1 MSNTIAWSPAPVT
14 VDQFWKH
21 ADELQQ
27 RTLEHAEDL
36 FAFAEVADPHQLL
49 AILLQYRF
57 FTIYYI
63 PDLAILIARMQ
74 DGRLRSFFADIL
86 SDELGYGD
94 PLKAH
99 PRLYDD
105 FLNSIKVSDHQDF
118 DSLALKSNI
127 VLLDNVREK
136 LIDENSNTTVAV
148 GLRGMGGECVC
159 QIYLSR
165 FYHHIIKNPHIK
177 SRQKQIDWRFW
188 DLHVGEHDIE
198 HRIKTRQI
206 IHEEILSKGES
217 ARTNLWHG
225 YYESMVSWSAFWTN
239 IFNAV
244 KSSDVERARVKPA
257 ANFQML
263 AGSSV

>member
-1 MSNTIAWSPAPVT
+1 MQNTIDWSPAAA
-14 VDQFWKH
+14 DQFWNH

-36 FAFAEVADPHQLL
+36 FAFAEIADPHQLFTL
-49 AILLQYRF
+49 LLQYRF

-63 PDLAILIARMQ
+63 PDLAILIARMG

-105 FLNSIKVSDHQDF
+105 FLNSIKVADQDF
-118 DSLALKSNI
+118 DGLALKSNI
-127 VLLDNVREK
+127 ELLDGIRRK
-136 LIDENSNTTVAV
+136 LIDQDSDINVAV

-159 QIYLSR
+159 QVYLAR

-177 SRQKQIDWRFW
+177 SRHKQIDWRFW

-198 HRIKTRQI
+198 HRIKTREI
-206 IHEEILSKGES
+206 IHEEILSQGTG
-217 ARTNLWHG
+217 ALTGLWNG

-244 KSSDVERARVKPA
+244 KSSDVERARVQPA

-263 AGSSV
+263 AGTDV